1 MLLVPVFCN
10 AQKLVKKPVKVAAAK
25 TVKTKTKSTIAT
37 AATAAPAVANGFVI
51 NGFVTGY
58 ASGSPVQLL
67 NPQSG
72 MPEAEGK
79 ITNDKF
85 TLTGKISSPDFRYLM
100 LNNQP
105 PYVAIFLDNSN
116 ITVTGNKD
124 NADKLQ
130 ITGSPAHVD
139 FVAFNNA
146 LAPYQSAFTENA
158 AYDSAMFASGSAVAY
173 NFAAKN
179 PASFISPFAVYR
191 YYQLTEDV
199 TQTEN
204 LFNLLTPQIKAS
216 PMSAALQQVI
226 SQAKQNNSGYIMADF
241 SQTDSAGTMVSLA
254 SFRGKYVLV
263 DFWASWC
270 GPCRRENPAVVA
282 AYNKYKNKNFTV
294 LGVSIDRLDK
304 RADWL
309 KAVKDD
315 NLTWTQ
321 LIDGNNSVAQ
331 QFQISSIPQNFLLD
345 PEGKVL
351 ARNLRGPALERKL
364 SRILK

>member
-1 MLLVPVFCN
+1 MLLMPVLCH
-10 AQKLVKKPVKVAAAK
+10 AQKLGKKAVKPVASK
-25 TVKTKTKSTIAT
+25 TVKTKSKIQPVATAT
-37 AATAAPAVANGFVI
+37 AAANSFVI
-51 NGFVTGY
+51 NGFVKGY
-58 ASGSPVQLL
+58 ASGSPVLLL

-79 ITNDKF
+79 ITDDKF
-85 TLTGKISSPDFRYLM
+85 TLTGKMASPDFRYLM
-100 LNNQP
+100 LNNQA
-105 PYVAIFLDNSN
+105 PYIAVFLDNST

-124 NADKLQ
+124 SADKMQ
-130 ITGSPAHVD
+130 ITGSPAHLD
-139 FVAFNNA
+139 FVTFNNV

-158 AYDSAMFASGSAVAY
+158 AYDSAMFSNASAVAY
-173 NFAAKN
+173 NFVAKN

-191 YYQLTEDV
+191 YFQLTEDV
-199 TQTEN
+199 TQAEN
-204 LFNLLTPQIKAS
+204 LFNLLAPQIKAT
-216 PMSAALQQVI
+216 PISAQVLQVI
-226 SQAKQNNSGYIMADF
+226 NQAKQNNGGYIMADF
-241 SQTDSAGTMVSLA
+241 SQTDSAGNMVSLA

-282 AYNKYKNKNFTV
+282 AFNKYKDKNFTV
-294 LGVSIDRLDK
+294 LGVSIDRLEK
-304 RADWL
+304 KADWL

-345 PEGKVL
+345 PEGRVL

-364 SRILK
+364 MRILR